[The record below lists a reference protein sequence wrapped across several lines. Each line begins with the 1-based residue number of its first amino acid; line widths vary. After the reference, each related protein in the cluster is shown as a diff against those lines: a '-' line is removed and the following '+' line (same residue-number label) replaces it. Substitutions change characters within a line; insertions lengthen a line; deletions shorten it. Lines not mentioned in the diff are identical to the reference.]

1 MDRPRDH
8 RLATQVFGASPAGTL
23 ALVRAAWV
31 TAVGPELA
39 RRTEVVSIDGG
50 MLRVRVPD
58 MSWQRNLWR
67 MRSDI
72 LARLRRVAGGLA
84 PRAIGFVQGE
94 IAAPAATPPAP
105 APVPAVPREPT
116 PPSTALVEAS
126 RAIEDE
132 ALRAAFLAV
141 ARRYLGRFPPNAT
154 GG

>member
-31 TAVGPELA
+31 SAVGPELA

-67 MRSDI
+67 MRADI
-72 LARLRRVAGGLA
+72 LARLRRLAGGLA

-94 IAAPAATPPAP
+94 IASPTGSPAP
-105 APVPAVPREPT
+105 APAPEAAREAAPLPR
-116 PPSTALVEAS
+116 ALVEAA

-141 ARRYLGRFPPNAT
+141 AERYLGRFPPAST
-154 GG
+154 GA

>member
-31 TAVGPELA
+31 SAVGPELA
-39 RRTEVVSIDGG
+39 RRTEVVSVDGG
-50 MLRVRVPD
+50 MLRVRVAD

-67 MRSDI
+67 MRSDL

-94 IAAPAATPPAP
+94 VASPAASSAPAP
-105 APVPAVPREPT
+105 APGPVREAVP
-116 PPSTALVEAS
+116 PPRALVEAAG
-126 RAIEDE
+126 AIEDE

-141 ARRYLGRFPPNAT
+141 AGRYLGRFTPTST